1 MKMNNQKTKDK
12 LIKLLEENSNL
23 LRACK
28 LTGVARATVYRW
40 LKLDPEFANR
50 VELAQEV
57 GRDSMVDFAE
67 AKLFENMKNNHQRAL
82 EYFLSHNST
91 RYANNAVQERHG
103 AHRNV
108 GRIAKLREGTDTVY
122 LYPQTELIDSIAYY
136 QKLNDQ
142 AGRLKTLLN
151 TIQSGEPVDIKAI
164 DPMLEALFLHF
175 FPEMK
180 EKLEKEQMEHLE
192 RAIEA
197 ELERRIALKHE

>member
-1 MKMNNQKTKDK
+1 MATNNQKTKDK

-50 VELAQEV
+50 VELAQEI

-67 AKLFENMKNNHQRAL
+67 AKLFENMKNNQQRAL

-108 GRIAKLREGTDTVY
+108 GRLAKLREGTDSVY

-136 QKLNDQ
+136 QQLNNQ
-142 AGRLKTLLN
+142 AGKLRALLDSVQLN
-151 TIQSGEPVDIKAI
+151 EPVDIEEI
-164 DPMLEALFLHF
+164 DPILATLLFNV
-175 FPEMK
+175 FPEMSK
-180 EKLEKEQMEHLE
+180 RLEEQQLDHFGKQIDKIIDE
-192 RAIEA
+192 
-197 ELERRIALKHE
+197 RIA

>member
-1 MKMNNQKTKDK
+1 MTTNNQKTKDK

-108 GRIAKLREGTDTVY
+108 GRLAKLREGTDSVY

-142 AGRLKTLLN
+142 AERLKTLLN

-175 FPEMK
+175 FPGMK
-180 EKLEKEQMEHLE
+180 DKLEKEQMENLGK
-192 RAIEA
+192 ALEA
-197 ELERRIALKHE
+197 EVERRIALKHE